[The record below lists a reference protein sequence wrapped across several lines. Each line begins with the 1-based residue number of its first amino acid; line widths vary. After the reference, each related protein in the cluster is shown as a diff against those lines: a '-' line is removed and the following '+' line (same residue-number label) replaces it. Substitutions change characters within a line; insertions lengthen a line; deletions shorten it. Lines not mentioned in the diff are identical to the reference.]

1 MHIVLQLESDF
12 PQQKVNLTNT
22 KPVCY
27 EYSVTASG
35 IPIPKSHSNESFTT
49 ILVMPIEKGTPGTAT
64 WIVLPKH
71 TYYENSC
78 CPACLDLQAL
88 DFKKCKA
95 NKLIIYS
102 VGIHQLNPT
111 NLLLECSAALLQH
124 YLQIHMQV
132 KITNQVCR
140 YYAHQGSFLECK
152 GKLPGQHLQI
162 CSGSARWPRTGKC
175 SSIKGLHRAV
185 QPVALSRSQY
195 WNLYIVWELKNLKQ
209 QATPSRSKVQLC
221 LDLKLYSV
229 GAYTRQSKL
238 LFRSVF

>member
-1 MHIVLQLESDF
+1 MHIILQLESDF
-12 PQQKVNLTNT
+12 PQEKVNLTNT

-35 IPIPKSHSNESFTT
+35 IPIPKFHSNEFFTT
-49 ILVMPIEKGTPGTAT
+49 ILVMPMEKGTPGTAT

-71 TYYENSC
+71 TYENSC

-124 YLQIHMQV
+124 YPQIHMQM

-140 YYAHQGSFLECK
+140 YYVHQGSFLECK

-162 CSGSARWPRTGKC
+162 CRGSARWGLTKDREMFQHQRTSQ
-175 SSIKGLHRAV
+175 SSSASASFPFAVLKSIYCMRTEKLKTASNTFKIKGTALPWPEAL
-185 QPVALSRSQY
+185 LSRS
-195 WNLYIVWELKNLKQ
+195 LH
-209 QATPSRSKVQLC
+209 
-221 LDLKLYSV
+221 
-229 GAYTRQSKL
+229 
-238 LFRSVF
+238 